1 MHTTSKPETD
11 VSMVESACGISLM
24 LIAFSVAAYVMFG
37 IANLAAEAVR
47 VPFLAMP

>member
-1 MHTTSKPETD
+1 MRTTSKLETD

-24 LIAFSVAAYVMFG
+24 LIAFAVAAYVMFG

-47 VPFLAMP
+47 VPFLALP